1 MKKSAGSSIIVTSAL
16 PYANGPIHVG
26 HLVEYIQTDIYVR
39 FLKLTGENALYCC
52 ADDTHGTP
60 IQILAE
66 KEGILPEQ
74 LIQKYHQEHLRDF
87 TSFSI
92 EFDSYYSTNSK
103 ENRLFS
109 DLFFERLKRKNL
121 IYTKEVELSYCSR
134 CKRFL
139 PDRYIKGKCPKCNAP
154 DQYGDVCEQCNSTH
168 ATTDLVDPYS
178 VVCGTPPAKR
188 RSSHYFFR
196 LSSFAGF
203 LKKWFAS
210 NKSLQPEIKHY
221 LENWIKEGLQDWDI
235 SRDGPYFGFKIPGEE
250 DKYYYVW
257 LDAPIGYISS
267 FTHAIKGDIKK
278 GESRWNDSRITHF
291 IGKDII
297 YFHFLFWPAM
307 LEAAGFRLPET
318 IVVHG
323 FLTVNGEKMSK
334 SRGTFFTA
342 EEFASKYPPEFLRFY
357 YAKSLS
363 KKLADINLDFKD
375 FHEAVNNELVGNIAN
390 YCYRAL
396 SFTNK
401 FLNSEVGEKVREP
414 KLEKEILEKVEIIK
428 KAYGTLNFNEA
439 VKEILAIADLGN
451 QYFQK
456 NEPWKLVKQNKASAQ
471 KAVTLSLNIVK
482 ILSILI
488 SPILPNF
495 AKELQSQ
502 LDADGEKPAWKNI
515 NFNFEN
521 KTVGEAKIVLNK
533 IEEKSKKNKFPL
545 NLKVGKI
552 LEAKDHPNAEK
563 LYILQVDLGNEKRQL
578 VAGLKGHY
586 QKEALLNKKI
596 IVVANLKP
604 AKLRDILSSGML
616 LAADDGTTVEV
627 LEPEGSPG
635 DKVTCGDAEN
645 NTETITFEDFM
656 KLTIVVKDHHVVC
669 DGKPLDVKGKL
680 VNVNKTGDRAKVR

>member
-139 PDRYIKGKCPKCNAP
+139 PDRYIKGKCPKCNSP

-168 ATTDLVDPYS
+168 ATTDLVDPYC

-221 LENWIKEGLQDWDI
+221 LENGIKEGLQDWDI

-307 LEAAGFRLPET
+307 LEAAGFRLPKS

-342 EEFASKYPPEFLRFY
+342 EEFAAKYPPEYLRFY
-357 YAKSLS
+357 YAKTLS
-363 KKLADINLDFKD
+363 RKLADLNLDFRD
-375 FHEAVNNELVGNIAN
+375 FRDSINNELLGNLAN
-390 YCYRAL
+390 FCYRTL
-396 SFTNK
+396 SFANNY
-401 FLNSEVGEKVREP
+401 FDSEI
-414 KLEKEILEKVEIIK
+414 KEIDEDGEIIGTIDKKVELVK
-428 KAYGTLNFNEA
+428 KHYEDINYNQAL
-439 VKEILAIADLGN
+439 KEILAISDIGN

-456 NEPWKLVKQNKASAQ
+456 NAPWKDKGKKAQ
-471 KAVTLSLNIVK
+471 EVVGLCVNIVK
-482 ILSILI
+482 NLSILI
-488 SPILPNF
+488 SPIMPSF
-495 AKELQSQ
+495 SKSIQSQ
-502 LDADGEKPAWKNI
+502 LGLKHERWKDI
-515 NFNFEN
+515 GFNLRN
-521 KTVGEAKIVLNK
+521 RKIGKAEIIVHKL
-533 IEEKSKKNKFPL
+533 EEVVEETFPL
-545 NLKVGKI
+545 DLRVAKVEKV
-552 LEAKDHPNAEK
+552 ADHPEADK
-563 LYILQVDLGNEKRQL
+563 LYVLDIDVCHKRQI
-578 VAGLKGHY
+578 VAGIKPY
-586 QKEALLNKKI
+586 YKKEELEGKNI
-596 IVVANLKP
+596 IVVSNLKP
-604 AKLRDILSSGML
+604 AKLRGVVSQGML
-616 LAADDGTTVEV
+616 LAAEKDGVVKVLMSEGKAGEQARFGTT
-627 LEPEGSPG
+627 
-635 DKVTCGDAEN
+635 KN
-645 NTETITFEDFM
+645 NTDQITYDQFA
-656 KLTIVVKDHHVVC
+656 KLEILVKDKKVVC
-669 DGKPLDVKGKL
+669 QGKSLNINGKEIKIDIEDG
-680 VNVNKTGDRAKVR
+680 A